1 LWSNPF
7 VDQSASSRTRCADY
21 LEVSINADKSR
32 TLRILIFYQTI
43 YPDYFGGIE
52 LRNFEL
58 AKALATRGHEVTLA
72 GFSDTTI
79 ATPQGVKRVLLGPR
93 RDLYNS
99 SGRRSLTHAI
109 RLARAAMR
117 LDLAAYD
124 VVETASMPFAHL
136 FPLAVRCAGR
146 AKPLLITWYEYWGR
160 YWLDYA
166 GLAPGLVYFGAERIL
181 ARLGTIALVT
191 SDLTFERL
199 RSVRNGRRIE
209 RLDCGV
215 DLDRVAR
222 SREVTSSTV
231 VSLIYVGRLMD
242 HKRLG
247 LLLNSLA
254 QMPEIPGKR
263 TLLRI
268 LGDGPEREPLLRMS
282 DALGVKDRVS
292 FVRRV
297 ETSEE
302 VYAMLA
308 ASTLAVQPSAREG
321 FGLFPLEALAAGLPV
336 VYCDSPDSA
345 VGELVRDRIEGI
357 RVAAEAGA
365 LAKTLDALLGDDNER
380 ARLGANARHRA
391 AEFSWTRIAERFEQ
405 LCRSAIDGAI
415 PSARRPPGANHPARE
430 S

>member
-1 LWSNPF
+1 M
-7 VDQSASSRTRCADY
+7 
-21 LEVSINADKSR
+21 SIEADKSR
-32 TLRILIFYQTI
+32 PLRILIFYQTI

-58 AKALATRGHEVTLA
+58 ANALARRGHEVTLA
-72 GFSDTTI
+72 GFSDKAI
-79 ATPQGVKRVLLGPR
+79 ATPPGVKTLVLGPR

-109 RLARAAMR
+109 RLARAATR
-117 LDLAAYD
+117 LDPRQYD
-124 VVETASMPFAHL
+124 IVETASMPFAHL

-146 AKPLLITWYEYWGR
+146 TKPLLITWYEYWGR
-160 YWLDYA
+160 YWLEYA
-166 GLAPGLVYFGAERIL
+166 GLAPGLVYCGAERVL
-181 ARLGTIALVT
+181 TRLGTIALVT

-199 RSVRNGRRIE
+199 RSVRGNRRIE

-215 DLDRVAR
+215 DLHRVAR
-222 SREVTSSTV
+222 SPQVTSSTIS
-231 VSLIYVGRLMD
+231 SLIYVGRLME
-242 HKRLG
+242 HKRLD
-247 LLLNSLA
+247 LLLQALA
-254 QMPEIPGKR
+254 QMPEISSKR
-263 TLLRI
+263 TMLII

-282 DALGVKDRVS
+282 DALGVRDRVS
-292 FVRRV
+292 LVRRV

-345 VGELVRDRIEGI
+345 VSELVRDRIEGI

-365 LAKTLDALLGDDNER
+365 LAKTLDALLRDDRER
-380 ARLGANARHRA
+380 ARLGANGRHRA
-391 AEFSWTRIAERFEQ
+391 AEFSWTQIAERFEK
-405 LCRSAIDGAI
+405 LCRSAIDGMH
-415 PSARRPPGANHPARE
+415 SARRPPGANHPATE